1 MPYEIRKA
9 GEKWEVVTKGTG
21 KLHGT
26 FESEEQAKKQ
36 LAALYLHAPPEGERK
51 DGMKSVR
58 RFDVLERLD
67 GPMVLP
73 NGWLKADAAIARAG
87 IQSYRRGDGSVRREF
102 RPPEEVF
109 DSAAMASFAMV
120 PVTDN
125 HPADGLLTAEN
136 TREYQRGHLG
146 ETVRRDG
153 DKVRATVLVTDADL
167 VKRVLAGKQ
176 QLSAGYVCDLEDAP
190 GEYQG
195 ERYDC
200 VQRSV
205 KGNHVAVVDVARGGP
220 ELRLKL
226 DAADGEALPLDTR
239 EDPAIRG
246 DREGN
251 APPERNASAREHPM
265 VKVKIDGIE
274 VEVANEQAAQLIE
287 RALASREEKADTAEK
302 AVKQVRADAE
312 QAATTAKSETE
323 AFRARA
329 TVAESK
335 VTELEKT
342 RKDAQDAL
350 PGLVRARVALEEKA
364 KGILGAEAKIDALS
378 DRKIKEAVVMKLL
391 PDVKLDGEPDA
402 FVEAVY
408 RGALVSQEKSAASRG
423 VAAARAATGAP
434 PGRQD
439 AEEHLDADEI
449 RKKNLKATEDAWKKP
464 TVGVTS

>member
-1 MPYEIRKA
+1 MPYAVEKR
-9 GEKWEVVTKGTG
+9 GEKWACVNSESG
-21 KLHGT
+21 KVFGEHDSEAEAMAQMRALHV
-26 FESEEQAKKQ
+26 
-36 LAALYLHAPPEGERK
+36 HAPPDKERK
-51 DGMKSVR
+51 DGRITVR

-67 GPMVLP
+67 GPTVLP

-226 DAADGEALPLDTR
+226 DAADGEALPLDLR

-251 APPERNASAREHPM
+251 APPERRTSAREHPM

-287 RALASREEKADTAEK
+287 RALATQRERADAAEK
-302 AVKQVRADAE
+302 AVKQVRTDAE
-312 QAATTAKSETE
+312 QAATQAKSDTE

-335 VTELEKT
+335 VSELEKT

-350 PGLVRARVALEEKA
+350 PGMVKARVALEEKA
-364 KGILGAEAKIDALS
+364 KAILGAEAKLDELS
-378 DRKIKEAVVMKLL
+378 DRKIKEAVAVKLL
-391 PDVKLDGEPDA
+391 PDLKLDGEPDA
-402 FVEAVY
+402 YVEAVY
-408 RGALVSQEKSAASRG
+408 RGALASQEKSAAKRG
-423 VAAARAATGAP
+423 LSEARRAAGDP

-449 RKKNLKATEDAWKKP
+449 RKRNMKTTEDAWKKP
-464 TVGVTS
+464 SVGVTA